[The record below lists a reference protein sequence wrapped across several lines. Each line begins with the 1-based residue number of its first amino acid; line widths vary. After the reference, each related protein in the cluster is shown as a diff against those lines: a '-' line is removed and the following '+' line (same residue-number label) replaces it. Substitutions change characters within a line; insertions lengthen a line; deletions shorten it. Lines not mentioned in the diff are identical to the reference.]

1 MEYGVLVMKLEIIGV
16 NKEMKIEEEF
26 WVYNYV
32 MLVAYMV
39 SVLDLSVME
48 SPGNNDILVQIQ
60 IQVNYKEKE
69 NSIK

>member
-1 MEYGVLVMKLEIIGV
+1 MEYGVWVMKLEINGV
-16 NKEMKIEEEF
+16 NKGMKIEERF
-26 WVYNYV
+26 WMYNCV